1 MRRTNSLLVILAL
14 FAAAQI
20 ATFNVRASRVQETS
34 TLQEP
39 QVTGVRLSGKKL
51 FVIGENFSEGAII
64 WVNGVDVG
72 TRNDPDN
79 PAGMLIAKKGG
90 KRIPPDTVA
99 SIAVQN
105 VDGTKSQDFEL
116 FSGLTITLDDARKT
130 FNLKVGEKFLLLLK
144 KDTIEW
150 SVSFTDSS
158 LIVRLAEEPGV
169 PGAQGIFQA
178 VRPGTSQLNA
188 IGEYPCAKVRPA
200 CLLPSLLFE
209 VGFVIE

>member
-158 LIVRLAEEPGV
+158 LIVRLAEEPAV

-178 VRPGTSQLNA
+178 VRAGTTQLSA
-188 IGEYPCAKVRPA
+188 IGEYPCAKLRPA
-200 CLLPSLLFE
+200 CLQPALAFE
-209 VGFVIE
+209 AGFIVE